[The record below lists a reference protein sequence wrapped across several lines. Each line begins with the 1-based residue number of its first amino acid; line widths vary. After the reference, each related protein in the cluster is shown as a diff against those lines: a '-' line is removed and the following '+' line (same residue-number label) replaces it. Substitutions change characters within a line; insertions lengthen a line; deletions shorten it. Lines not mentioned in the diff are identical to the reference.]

1 MARALTIQRAMVPA
15 VERARYLAALRER
28 FAHYTKAH
36 CRFWVFE
43 EIGLP
48 GLFLEF
54 TEAND
59 PVTLRAAHAAAKEK
73 LRDPSRVYAEVEIEK

>member
-15 VERARYLAALRER
+15 VDRAKYFEKLRER
-28 FAHYTKAH
+28 RSYYETAN

-48 GLFLEF
+48 GLFIEF
-54 TEAND
+54 IEAND
-59 PVTLRAAHAAAKEK
+59 PEILKAAHARAHEK
-73 LRDPSRVYAEVEIEK
+73 LRDPSRVYAEVEID